1 METTVLFPNGVL
13 SYVTGGLLIG
23 LGVSVLFLTTG
34 RVGGMSTF
42 FSAAWTYVSRAPF
55 FRSADLVQARDW
67 RSVYAAG
74 VIMGGA
80 VFLLFGDRS
89 DLTTQLPTWRLAL
102 GGVLGGY
109 GARLSKGCT
118 SGHGICGLASLQRPA
133 LMAVLT
139 FMASAVVT
147 AHVMDWLVG
156 GAR

>member
-1 METTVLFPNGVL
+1 MADTILFPNGVL
-13 SYVTGGLLIG
+13 PYVTGGLLIG

-55 FRSADLVQARDW
+55 FRSADLVQAREW
-67 RSVYAAG
+67 RAVYAAG

-80 VFLLFGDRS
+80 IFLFFGDRS

-118 SGHGICGLASLQRPA
+118 SGHGICGLASLQLPA
-133 LMAVLT
+133 LVAVLT
-139 FMASAVVT
+139 FLASAIVT

-156 GAR
+156 GA